1 MPRRGSRVRVSS
13 SAPDNNR
20 CAYICFV
27 VYERLA
33 QLDRAL
39 PSEGKAKSSAL
50 WGTLEKIEENQA
62 IGETL
67 RKQQNRFGGR
77 GSIAEANGRERVECK
92 RRQSAGFE
100 PVSFALV

>member
-1 MPRRGSRVRVSS
+1 LAQTVYSLVPASQGRCRRRTNQLNEALH
-13 SAPDNNR
+13 AP
-20 CAYICFV
+20 V
-27 VYERLA
+27 A